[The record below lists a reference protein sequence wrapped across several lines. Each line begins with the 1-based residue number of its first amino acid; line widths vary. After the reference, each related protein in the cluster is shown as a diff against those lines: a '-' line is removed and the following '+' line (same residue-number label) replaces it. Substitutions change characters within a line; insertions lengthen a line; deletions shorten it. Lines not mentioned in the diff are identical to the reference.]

1 MANELVMIPRQ
12 KYERLLA
19 AQSKEAHATDVSR
32 EGTPR
37 EDMTSTQSPKMH
49 AYGTTQR
56 PPGIIDSP
64 SAVLSNELVKE
75 PKSKRILHANV
86 KKATDDAYTT
96 NPPQAYEGVSSSGEL
111 NGISPLNTAH
121 SMHHRTTMHRRQQQ
135 HQNAVQ
141 DVPSQKQGGQPRLVP
156 VHKRRSKQQTKK
168 TLSQARAA
176 RSWVTY

>member
-37 EDMTSTQSPKMH
+37 EDMTSTQSSKMH

-56 PPGIIDSP
+56 PPGVIDSQ

-75 PKSKRILHANV
+75 SKYKRILHTNV
-86 KKATDDAYTT
+86 TKATDDSYAA
-96 NPPQAYEGVSSSGEL
+96 NASQAYDGV
-111 NGISPLNTAH
+111 PLH
-121 SMHHRTTMHRRQQQ
+121 DMH
-135 HQNAVQ
+135 
-141 DVPSQKQGGQPRLVP
+141 
-156 VHKRRSKQQTKK
+156 
-168 TLSQARAA
+168 
-176 RSWVTY
+176 